1 MSRDTLY
8 AEGFR
13 KIAIAYA
20 DGLSGTGFEN
30 WVTQVIVETMEQ
42 EGKSND

>member
-1 MSRDTLY
+1 MSRETLY

-13 KIAIAYA
+13 KIALAYA
-20 DGLSGTGFEN
+20 DGLGGSEFEN
-30 WVTQVIVETMEQ
+30 WVNQVIVETMEQ

>member
-13 KIAIAYA
+13 KIALAYA
-20 DGLSGTGFEN
+20 DGLGGAEFEN
-30 WVTQVIVETMEQ
+30 WVNQVITETLEQ
-42 EGKSND
+42 DSQ